1 MCCDVWVHLFGPIY
15 RVVLRPYHVKVG
27 WRPVATIRSV
37 RFPLLGRRVRQ
48 LRQDKRWS
56 LERLAAEAGLS
67 KPTLI
72 DLERGQRMPSLTTLL
87 AVLNA
92 LGFTPLEQL
101 AKGLDEVLAGLG
113 HFGGWKQTP

>member
-1 MCCDVWVHLFGPIY
+1 
-15 RVVLRPYHVKVG
+15 
-27 WRPVATIRSV
+27 
-37 RFPLLGRRVRQ
+37 
-48 LRQDKRWS
+48 
-56 LERLAAEAGLS
+56 
-67 KPTLI
+67 
-72 DLERGQRMPSLTTLL
+72 MPSLTTLL